1 MNFNSAKSSPG
12 EWFTCLNVGDDKIID
27 KDSRR
32 KDSDLLIPGH
42 SLIEI
47 VGIRTLNADTPVFEI
62 RLPVGDTA
70 AGQTET
76 ADEDGNFP
84 KYVTNGINFAFT
96 GPKVIPK
103 GHMGRIK
110 YAPAFVRYEGDA
122 SDNEKIFGRYV
133 RPENSRLSDATL
145 DNLEQLYGTGTVQQ
159 LIGDPAGH
167 LKLPNDLTKASRFKI
182 QHQLLGWNVHGIYK
196 LTTGVKK
203 EDKDSTKNLL
213 AFVAPANQLGPLT
226 PVRFITHEP
235 YSTFT
240 VRSYGSTSYDYDADN
255 RAGQEYYMM
264 VDGEV
269 KIPCSLFYWDPDG
282 NSKQMIEIK
291 GDSINAEI
299 KLVLEGYETEPFSL
313 LNQYLTESSL
323 TTLIENLPNVGK
335 GNVSVSLWP
344 GHWLIEFIGD
354 LAGVVFDQFE
364 IDRPEDAEFEGYAYY
379 TNWADSRVDDD
390 VLFPIPLA
398 GQYDGDDNVI
408 NDAIAAGSIGWANYT
423 PGVGLVA
430 PAAQCRQYNG
440 DGTPNL

>member
-1 MNFNSAKSSPG
+1 MFDSTQTSPG
-12 EWFTCLNVGDDKIID
+12 QWFTCLNVGDDKIVD

-32 KDSDLLIPGH
+32 KDKDLLIPGY
-42 SLIEI
+42 SLVEV
-47 VGIRTLNADTPVFEI
+47 VGVRKLNDDHFVHEV
-62 RLPVGDTA
+62 RLPVGTTA
-70 AGQTET
+70 PGQDEPE
-76 ADEDGNFP
+76 DEDGNVP
-84 KYVTNGINFAFT
+84 KYVTNGFNFAFT
-96 GPKVIPK
+96 GPASIGKSYQGK
-103 GHMGRIK
+103 MT
-110 YAPAFVRYEGDA
+110 YAPAFVRYEGDE

-145 DNLEQLYGTGTVQQ
+145 DGLELLYGTGTVQQ

-167 LKLPNDLTKASRFKI
+167 LKLPNDQTKASRFKI

-196 LTTGVKK
+196 VTTGVKK

-213 AFVAPANQLGPLT
+213 AFVAPANQIAAPT

-240 VRSYGSTSYDYDADN
+240 ERTRGDDSYDYDGDS
-255 RAGQEYYMM
+255 RAGQKYYMM

-299 KLVLEGYETEPFSL
+299 KLVLEGHETEPFSL
-313 LNQYLTESSL
+313 LNQYLSEESL
-323 TTLIENLPNVGK
+323 TTLIENLPNVGE

-364 IDRPEDAEFEGYAYY
+364 IDRPDDAEFEIYAYY
-379 TNWADSRVDDD
+379 TNWADSRVDDE
-390 VLFPIPLA
+390 VLFPIPLG

-408 NDAIAAGSIGWANYT
+408 NDALAAGSIGWANST

-430 PAAQCRQYNG
+430 PTVQCRQYNG

>member
-1 MNFNSAKSSPG
+1 MFNSAKPDSG
-12 EWFTCLNVGDDKIID
+12 QWFSCLNVGDDKIID
-27 KDSRR
+27 KDERR
-32 KDSDLLIPGH
+32 KDKDLLIPGH
-42 SLIEI
+42 SLVEI
-47 VGIRTLNADTPVFEI
+47 VGVRTLNGDTPIFEI

-70 AGQTET
+70 AGQNEP
-76 ADEDGNFP
+76 ADADGKVP
-84 KYVTNGINFAFT
+84 KYVTNGFNFAFT
-96 GPKVIPK
+96 GPKVITK
-103 GHMGRIK
+103 GQLGRIK
-110 YAPAFVRYEGDA
+110 YAPAFVRYEGDE

-145 DNLEQLYGTGTVQQ
+145 DGLELLYGTGTVQQ

-196 LTTGVKK
+196 VTTGVKK

-213 AFVAPANQLGPLT
+213 AFVAPANQIAAPT

-240 VRSYGSTSYDYDADN
+240 LRTYAPDSYDLDGDN
-255 RAGQEYYMM
+255 RSNQDYYRM

-299 KLVLEGYETEPFSL
+299 KLVLEGHETEPFSL
-313 LNQYLTESSL
+313 LNQYLSEESL

-354 LAGVVFDQFE
+354 LAGFVFDQFV
-364 IDRPEDAEFEGYAYY
+364 IDKPQDADFECLSYF
-379 TNWADSRVDDD
+379 TNWADSRINDE

-398 GQYDGDDNVI
+398 GKWDGDDNAI
-408 NDAIAAGSIGWANYT
+408 NDAVAAGSIGWAT
-423 PGVGLVA
+423 SAPGIGLVA
-430 PAAQCRQYNG
+430 PTVQCRDYNG